1 MDYHRFL
8 ILPEN
13 ELKSADGC
21 FLRFI
26 FGNIGAADEGAV
38 VIFDCVCL
46 WLFFVAIGG
55 LFLIIGEDCD
65 EDDGA

>member
-1 MDYHRFL
+1 M
-8 ILPEN
+8 
-13 ELKSADGC
+13 
-21 FLRFI
+21 RFI

-38 VIFDCVCL
+38 VIFDCFCIK
-46 WLFFVAIGG
+46 LFFFASGG